1 MSRMRAGRARARARM
16 RTKREEVTALPL
28 SSLFVQTRQNPQ
40 MTTARDA
47 EDATKAMMLKDLRI
61 ECRARG
67 VSPAGSRDDLLARV
81 RENMVET
88 GDW

>member
-1 MSRMRAGRARARARM
+1 
-16 RTKREEVTALPL
+16 
-28 SSLFVQTRQNPQ
+28 